1 MRTVLDV
8 TAKAFEVCGGTTVSA
23 RFPLGRLH
31 REARTMTLM
40 NPGYDGLLTLS
51 GRALLEAAKAK
62 G

>member
-23 RFPLGRLH
+23 RYPLGRLF

-40 NPGYDGLLTLS
+40 NPGYDGLLALA
-51 GRALLEAAKAK
+51 GRGLLDEAR
-62 G
+62 GR